1 MTKLK
6 NIAVA
11 VASLVIFSNIT
22 NAQTAV
28 PTSYQAAYAEPFT
41 VKYLGSEEGYLV
53 FQVSLKSEKYGKAR
67 FKLEDKEA
75 GTLYD
80 NSFNANFNIKTLK
93 VEKRDQQVL
102 DFTVTLNKVTYSK
115 SFSVFT
121 NQVENVTVSE
131 GDITKL

>member
-22 NAQTAV
+22 NAQTSV
-28 PTSYQAAYAEPFT
+28 SLSYQAAYAEPFT
-41 VKYLGSEEGYLV
+41 VKYLGTEAGYLL
-53 FQVSLKSEKYGKAR
+53 FQVSMKSENGGKAR

-80 NSFNANFNIKTLK
+80 NSFKSNFNIKTLK
-93 VEKRDQQVL
+93 IEKRDNQVL
-102 DFTVTLNKVTYSK
+102 DFKVTLNKTTYSK

-131 GDITKL
+131 SDITRL